1 MVKGKSKYFTATIS
15 IEARNA
21 VGVMAKVA
29 SALADMK
36 VSVRSFNAKD
46 NGDDTATISVAM
58 DVKNVEHLNFIIAKL
73 KKNKYVIDIART
85 SH

>member
-1 MVKGKSKYFTATIS
+1 
-15 IEARNA
+15 
-21 VGVMAKVA
+21 
-29 SALADMK
+29 MK
-36 VSVRSFNAKD
+36 VSVRSFNAKN

-73 KKNKYVIDIART
+73 KKNKLVIDINRT